1 MGTLHAQ
8 ADSPC
13 QGASPHCSLQ
23 YLNFSRRKPD
33 LCESTSC
40 QEQLKIDICSQPPC
54 RTNGQ
59 RSCKS
64 FLQKLHH
71 YYTARPAA
79 ADRQLLTAELA
90 EFSPAVICPHPS
102 PQNHRTAGVRG
113 TSTHQVQPPAR
124 AGSLQQVTQE
134 GVQAILNISQEI
146 PPPLWAA
153 CPHVLSLSQ

>member
-1 MGTLHAQ
+1 MSMGTLHAH

-23 YLNFSRRKPD
+23 YVNFSRRKPD

-40 QEQLKIDICSQPPC
+40 QEQLKIDTCSQPPC

-71 YYTARPAA
+71 YYAAWPAA
-79 ADRQLLTAELA
+79 AGRQLLTTELA
-90 EFSPAVICPHPS
+90 LNSAQHSYSPTPIS
-102 PQNHRTAGVRG
+102 TESQNCRG
-113 TSTHQVQPPAR
+113 QKGPPDIKSNSLSEQVH
-124 AGSLQQVTQE
+124 LQQVTQE
-134 GVQAILNISQEI
+134 GSRQS
-146 PPPLWAA
+146 
-153 CPHVLSLSQ
+153 